1 MMKKTMLKKAA
12 AAVLCTAM
20 VVSLADCGGGSGT
33 KETAAAGSSAAGS
46 EAGSTGEKE
55 AFEIS
60 VHNGSE
66 PASLDPNAL
75 NSNDSMITT
84 LHMFEGLAKYAKGGE
99 GVELGQAKDYTVS
112 DDGLYTLLPCATIFS
127 GPTASRWLRETS
139 CTPGRDW

>member
-20 VVSLADCGGGSGT
+20 VVSLAACGGGSGT

-46 EAGSTGEKE
+46 EAGSTGEAAGEKE
-55 AFEIS
+55 AFEIN

-112 DDGLYTLLPCATIFS
+112 DDGLV
-127 GPTASRWLRETS
+127 
-139 CTPGRDW
+139 